1 MIILSDYHDPHLNLA
16 IEETLLRQAPEKPV
30 LFLWRS
36 LPAAI
41 IGKNQNPWKECDL
54 EVMNK
59 MHIVPARRIS
69 GGGAVYHDPGN
80 LNCCLITQRT
90 AYNPDDLFSIMIRA
104 LSERGLEARRDG
116 NSLFLGDKKISGSAY
131 CLQKNMAMHHCT
143 LLVDA
148 DLKTL
153 HRVLTPDKPGFE
165 SKAVKSA
172 ASPVANLKEMAP
184 DITMDQ
190 VIEIIAHAFS
200 ASGKTGGPA
209 EICAHP
215 DFAKIFEKHRT
226 WEWIFGHT
234 PPFEFE
240 CPAVSVSVCRGRV
253 TALSA
258 PGEGPR
264 PPDSTGQ
271 PFSPAEIVK
280 ELQI

>member
-1 MIILSDYHDPHLNLA
+1 MIILSDYRDPHLNLA
-16 IEETLLRQAPEKPV
+16 LEETLLRQAPDKPV

-36 LPAAI
+36 LPAVI

-54 EVMNK
+54 EAMGE
-59 MHIVPARRIS
+59 MHVVPARRIS

-80 LNCCLITQRT
+80 LNCCLIMPRT
-90 AYNPDDLFSIMIRA
+90 AYSPDALFSLMIRA
-104 LSERGLEARRDG
+104 LSNLSLDARRDG
-116 NSLFLGDKKISGSAY
+116 NSLFIGDRKISGSAY

-172 ASPVANLKEMAP
+172 ASPVTNLKDMAP
-184 DITMDQ
+184 DITMER
-190 VIEIIAHAFS
+190 VIENIAHAFS
-200 ASGKTGGPA
+200 ASGKTGRPA
-209 EICAHP
+209 EICVHP
-215 DFAKIFEKHRT
+215 DFAKTFEKHRT

-234 PPFEFE
+234 PPFEFK
-240 CPAVSVSVCRGRV
+240 CPAGSVSVRRGCV
-253 TALSA
+253 AEVSA
-258 PGEGPR
+258 PDGNPR
-264 PPDSTGQ
+264 TPDSTGQ

-280 ELQI
+280 ELEI